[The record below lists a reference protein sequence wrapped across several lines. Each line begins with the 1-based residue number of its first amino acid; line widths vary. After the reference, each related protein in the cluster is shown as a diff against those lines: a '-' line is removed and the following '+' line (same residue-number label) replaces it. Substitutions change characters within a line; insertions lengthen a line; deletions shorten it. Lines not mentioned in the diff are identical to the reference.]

1 MKKIS
6 IDAVLSG
13 SEADRDSQLSVWI
26 NVVKEKIKAE
36 FSREVILSGQ
46 TQQVKIVYQRSEQ
59 NHNDVAIGK
68 VLYYFA
74 SRGFAIEF
82 HASINTIYISWNK
95 YIYSMIKEDGSKHE
109 HYSLGVNDDE
119 VNHDKFISSWLS
131 LFTSGVNNIANVF
144 TLNNGCFNS
153 DELSSDILVKQLSDV
168 KCKAKKDL
176 SKLFMFN
183 LFSFVV
189 ALICI
194 LIMFF
199 TSL

>member
-13 SEADRDSQLSVWI
+13 SEADRDSQLSIWI

-59 NHNDVAIGK
+59 SHNDVAIGE

-131 LFTSGVNNIANVF
+131 IFTSGVNNIADVF
-144 TLNNGCFNS
+144 VLNNGCFNS
-153 DELSSDILVKQLSDV
+153 GELSSDILIQEI
-168 KCKAKKDL
+168 
-176 SKLFMFN
+176 SKLNKKHADERSKLLKFNSMMFIAC
-183 LFSFVV
+183 L
-189 ALICI
+189 ALI
-194 LIMFF
+194 LIMLFI
-199 TSL
+199 S